1 MEALLSLEGVAER
14 SQEMWRTG
22 ETSRQIVDFVLK
34 SVGGLQGDTPLREVA
49 ANTFCADFFHPF
61 NLSNVNVNLIRRL
74 CSAIHRI
81 GRRKFASYRFVLENR
96 GLFPREVHTAVSGL
110 TEGVSCEIIYLRN
123 DHLGNGCL
131 VI

>member
-1 MEALLSLEGVAER
+1 MEAMLSMEGVAER

-22 ETSRQIVDFVLK
+22 ETSRQIVDHVLK
-34 SVGGLQGDTPLREVA
+34 SVGGLQGDTPLREAA

-61 NLSNVNVNLIRRL
+61 NLSNVNVNLIRWL

-96 GLFPREVHTAVSGL
+96 RLFPREVRTAVWIDYARINSGSGGDAL
-110 TEGVSCEIIYLRN
+110 I
-123 DHLGNGCL
+123 D
-131 VI
+131 